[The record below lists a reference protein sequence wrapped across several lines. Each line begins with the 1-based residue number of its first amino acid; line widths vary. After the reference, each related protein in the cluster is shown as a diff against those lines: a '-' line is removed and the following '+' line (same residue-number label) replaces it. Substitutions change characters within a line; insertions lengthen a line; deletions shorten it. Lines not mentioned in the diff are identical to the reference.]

1 LHNTES
7 PVVRTNHGHLF
18 TDAGYTNGIKYLSS
32 KMRKIS
38 AEKVID
44 KVKNW
49 EDVGPAMRKQF
60 FPKESQLNMR
70 RNTAEMFTSSQTI
83 MNLTDRILEI
93 EYFKDKV
100 ERFEGIKT
108 NLPKG
113 YTPKI
118 QIKVQA
124 LNES

>member
-1 LHNTES
+1 
-7 PVVRTNHGHLF
+7 
-18 TDAGYTNGIKYLSS
+18 
-32 KMRKIS
+32 
-38 AEKVID
+38 
-44 KVKNW
+44 
-49 EDVGPAMRKQF
+49 MRKQF

-70 RNTAEMFTSSQTI
+70 RNTPEMFTSSQTI

-118 QIKVQA
+118 QIKVQT